1 MTIRRVVAVEC
12 RHWRYSPDVSGP
24 SSGRIAGAINGSRL
38 ASTDTAPRRA
48 ARPTLCRLVPAAFA
62 GPVRAA
68 SVSVAQRSLGLARP
82 SRPGTVG
89 ARRARAET
97 VPHSR
102 RRQAFLKAD
111 ILTED
116 RLLQGT
122 TARPWKLQTV
132 TTPGSL
138 GQSSTL
144 RPGRRRRIRPACSPR
159 SRTELTD

>member
-1 MTIRRVVAVEC
+1 M
-12 RHWRYSPDVSGP
+12 
-24 SSGRIAGAINGSRL
+24 
-38 ASTDTAPRRA
+38 
-48 ARPTLCRLVPAAFA
+48 PTLAVFSGCQRPLKRPHGGRDQRIPPRVDRHRPASSRQANSLSTNLVPAAFA